1 MDTPRAI
8 VTHLLTH
15 PMSLA
20 GLGAAT
26 GSSLPTLRRAIRE
39 LQQARWVSIVGR
51 EVDTGGRPA
60 NLFGIDADA
69 LALIG
74 VHVEHPGM
82 RLVAT
87 DLTGAVLDER
97 ELPGDG
103 VLELDTVVRAIGAYL
118 WRVRERFPA
127 RRVLGLALA
136 SPGYVDPLTG
146 TVIAIGRVPTWNN
159 LPMGE
164 RLREAT
170 GLRVS
175 IVNDVDAMA
184 NAEFGGTH
192 DPRTYAYLAVGEGV
206 KFSLFLH
213 GKPYVGPF
221 GNAGL
226 VNLRLLAA
234 AGGDAD
240 AADVLTMF
248 GLVDTFLRRSET
260 RRAGA
265 AAARGR
271 VAAAPDAR
279 SRFLQVLELAEEG
292 DPVAA
297 ELVAWMVDVLGVQI
311 ASFVH
316 LIQPEMLVIGG
327 ALAGGPERV
336 LEDVEASVRRHLPR
350 LLDHNLI
357 VRRARVV
364 DASAAAIGA
373 TRVFL
378 QRFLDEEGPPITSVA
393 T

>member
-8 VTHLLTH
+8 VTHLLTQ
-15 PMSLA
+15 PLSLA
-20 GLGAAT
+20 GLGSAT
-26 GSSLPTLRRAIRE
+26 GSSLPTLRRAIRD
-39 LQQARWVSIVGR
+39 LQEARWVSIVGR

-60 NLFGIDADA
+60 NLFGVDADA
-69 LALIG
+69 IALIG

-103 VLELDTVVRAIGAYL
+103 ILELDTVDRAIGSYL
-118 WRVRERFPA
+118 EHVRARFPG

-184 NAEFGGTH
+184 AAEFGGRA

-234 AGGDAD
+234 AGGDVD

-248 GLVDTFLRRSET
+248 GLVDTFLRRSAS
-260 RRAGA
+260 RRPPGA
-265 AAARGR
+265 DAHAR
-271 VAAAPDAR
+271 VADAPDAR
-279 SRFLQVLELAEEG
+279 ARFLQVLALAEDG

-297 ELVAWMVDVLGVQI
+297 ELVGWMIDVLGVQI

-316 LIQPEMLVIGG
+316 LIQPELLVIGG

-336 LEDVEASVRRHLPR
+336 LDDVEASLRRHLPT
-350 LLDHNLI
+350 LLDNNLI

-364 DASAAAIGA
+364 SASAAAIGA

-378 QRFLDEEGPPITSVA
+378 HRFLAQDGPPITSVMG
-393 T
+393 